1 MGTRLRGCDGLGGGD
16 GAGGCDDDRSAGL
29 AYNGKMFIDSHCH
42 INFPELAA
50 RMPEILAKMAENKV
64 THALCVSVDLPD
76 FPQVL
81 ALAEQ
86 HPHIFAS
93 VGVHPDYEDTPEP
106 TVQQLVEL
114 ADHPKIVAIG
124 ETGLDYYRL
133 EGDLEWQRE
142 RFRVHIRASR
152 ETRKPLIIHTRAA
165 SEDTIRLMKE
175 EGAGTDAG
183 GVAGVMHCFTESLAV
198 AEAAMA
204 QGFYISFSGI
214 VTFKS
219 AKELQAVAQA
229 VPLERMLIETDSPY
243 LAPVPFRGRMNEP
256 GYVAH
261 VAEYIATL
269 KGVSLRDV
277 AAQTSEN
284 FFNLF
289 QSARS

>member
-1 MGTRLRGCDGLGGGD
+1 
-16 GAGGCDDDRSAGL
+16 
-29 AYNGKMFIDSHCH
+29 MFIDSHCH

-50 RMPEILAKMAENKV
+50 RMPELLAKMAENRV

-86 HPHIFAS
+86 YHHIYAS

-106 TVQQLVEL
+106 TVEMLVKL
-114 ADHPKIVAIG
+114 ADHPKIIAIG

-142 RFRVHIRASR
+142 RFRTHIKASR
-152 ETRKPLIIHTRAA
+152 ITRKPLIIHTRAA
-165 SEDTIRLMKE
+165 SEDTIRIMQE
-175 EGAGTDAG
+175 EGAGTDKG
-183 GVAGVMHCFTESLAV
+183 GVGGVMHCFTESLEV
-198 AEAAMA
+198 AQAALAM
-204 QGFYISFSGI
+204 GFYISFSGI

-219 AKELQAVAQA
+219 AKDLQAVARE

-256 GYVAH
+256 GFVRH

-269 KGVSLRDV
+269 KDV
-277 AAQTSEN
+277 PLEQVAQQTTDN

-289 QSARS
+289 NVVR